1 MTLLTKELSKRRF
14 MSEDDKNLEVATFR
28 FGIISEFVTGLRLER
43 GEREQLIREKISRHY
58 KIPNSSQSTIAK
70 SSIKKWITDYKNAG
84 SRLEGL
90 KPKTR
95 KDQGVFRSLDPSIQ
109 LEIKTIMRE
118 RPELTGIALITEMQH
133 RKILNFNEK
142 INLSVLYRFLKKEKL
157 NRPKIVI
164 DRRSFEASAPN
175 ELWQSDVLHGPDIFV
190 DGKMKKAYL
199 IAILDDHSRLIIHG
213 EFFLSESL
221 NDFKS
226 CLKSA
231 IEKRGLPHKLY
242 IDNGSCYRS
251 LNLEQITALLGV
263 GIVHTPPY
271 TPQGRGKIERW
282 FRYVRESFLVT
293 CGDKMTLKSLN
304 ESFDNWVENYHSR
317 IHSTTNLTP
326 LEKYQSNMKCFR
338 PAPKDLINYFRM
350 IEFRRVKKDR
360 TLRLN
365 GTIFEIP
372 VSLIDLQVELRFH
385 RDVPDE
391 VEVFYDGRS
400 FGNAILLDRHVNF
413 KLGRN
418 HKVTVSEREASV
430 PTGELFSGGGK

>member
-1 MTLLTKELSKRRF
+1 
-14 MSEDDKNLEVATFR
+14 MSEDDINLEVATFR
-28 FGIISEFVTGLRLER
+28 FGIISEFVTGLHVER
-43 GEREQLIREKISRHY
+43 GEKAKLVRDKISRQY
-58 KIPNSSQSTIAK
+58 KIPNSTQSTITK
-70 SSIKKWITDYKNAG
+70 STIKKWITDYKKG
-84 SRLEGL
+84 GCRLECL
-90 KPKTR
+90 KPKVR
-95 KDQGVFRSLDPSIQ
+95 KDFGLFKSLDPTLQ

-118 RPELTGIALITEMQH
+118 KPNLTGIALITEMQH
-133 RKILNFNEK
+133 RKILSFNEK

-157 NRPKIVI
+157 NQPKLVV
-164 DRRSFEASAPN
+164 DRRSFEACAPN
-175 ELWQSDVLHGPDIFV
+175 ELWQSDVLHGPDVFV
-190 DGKMKKAYL
+190 DGKTKKAYL
-199 IAILDDHSRLIIHG
+199 IAILDDHSRLILHA

-221 NDFKS
+221 TDFKS

-242 IDNGSCYRS
+242 IDNGSCYKA
-251 LNLEQITALLGV
+251 LNLEQITALLGI

-293 CGDKMTLKSLN
+293 CSDKMTLKSLN
-304 ESFDNWVENYHSR
+304 ESFDNWVEAYHNR
-317 IHSTTNLTP
+317 IHSTTGLTP
-326 LEKYQSNMKCFR
+326 LGKYQSNMKCLR
-338 PAPKDLINYFRM
+338 PVPKDLMNYFRI

-385 RDVPDE
+385 RDAPDE

-400 FGNAILLDRHVNF
+400 FGNAVLLDRHVNF
-413 KLGRN
+413 KLSRN
-418 HKVTVSEREASV
+418 HRITVSENVATVSS
-430 PTGELFSGGGK
+430 GELFEREKK